1 MSGCYIDIDYDADY
15 EDDDSKYFE
24 EDEYAIYDVEDFL
37 RWYYGKLTLD
47 DYDVYYDI
55 EKDPQYYYE
64 ELC

>member
-1 MSGCYIDIDYDADY
+1 MSGCYIDTDYDADY
-15 EDDDSKYFE
+15 EDDDSKYFK

-47 DYDVYYDI
+47 DYDDYYDI